1 RLLPVEGLDGTA
13 VGLRRVSARRRSVL
27 LWAGCALR
35 EGIGLLAGRG
45 RLRLLV
51 GRMRLRPERGRVR
64 RRARKPGRLLGSR
77 TGRARLTDSGRIRPR
92 CRMLWLG
99 TRLRLRTGLG
109 LRTGLRLRTGLWLR
123 SRLKRMTGLAR
134 LPGVSRLG
142 LRSELAGGRGDGRSR
157 LGGGPSQ
164 IGVDEGEARFA
175 HSQVRT

>member
-1 RLLPVEGLDGTA
+1 GTA

-51 GRMRLRPERGRVR
+51 GRMRLRPDRGRVR
-64 RRARKPGRLLGSR
+64 LRARKPGRLLGSR
-77 TGRARLTDSGRIRPR
+77 PGWARWTAGGRIRRR

-123 SRLKRMTGLAR
+123 ARLKRMPGLAR

-142 LRSELAGGRGDGRSR
+142 LGSELAGGRGDGRSR

-175 HSQVRT
+175 P